1 MAKISVAC
9 PNCRQP
15 VLVDLTRL
23 FDINTDPEAKDK
35 LLSGSANHIH
45 CPNCNYQGTYPT
57 PMVYHDPEKELLLTY
72 FPPELNTPVTEQEKT
87 IGPLIKKVMDDL
99 PPEKRK
105 SYLFQPQTMLTQQR
119 LFEVIMEADGITPEM
134 MKAQQEKILLL
145 QQLVN
150 VSPESLPEQIAQN
163 DEKIDEELFML
174 LSSLA
179 QASMAAGDRQSVNAL
194 ASLQKALLEHSTV
207 GKAAA
212 HEADETR
219 AAVNELQE
227 LSKSGLT
234 RENLLDLLIKN
245 AESEIRLTTMASMV
259 RGGLDYT
266 FFEELTSRIDA
277 ATGEEKKK
285 LEDLRTKLLTI
296 VDAIDKAMQAQLE
309 EAQQLLDQLLAAE
322 NIAEATQKV
331 LPQINQAFSEVLN
344 NAVDKAQQA
353 NDEAT
358 LQKLVAIVSV
368 LRSASS
374 SGAVLQVIEE
384 MLQLESSEE
393 RQKVLEAAG
402 DAINDE
408 FTQTLGSLI
417 SQVEEQGDQPS
428 LLEKLKEINRE
439 VLRFTMKRNLNA
451 AG

>member
-1 MAKISVAC
+1 
-9 PNCRQP
+9 
-15 VLVDLTRL
+15 
-23 FDINTDPEAKDK
+23 
-35 LLSGSANHIH
+35 
-45 CPNCNYQGTYPT
+45 
-57 PMVYHDPEKELLLTY
+57 
-72 FPPELNTPVTEQEKT
+72 
-87 IGPLIKKVMDDL
+87 
-99 PPEKRK
+99 
-105 SYLFQPQTMLTQQR
+105 
-119 LFEVIMEADGITPEM
+119 
-134 MKAQQEKILLL
+134 
-145 QQLVN
+145 
-150 VSPESLPEQIAQN
+150 
-163 DEKIDEELFML
+163 
-174 LSSLA
+174 
-179 QASMAAGDRQSVNAL
+179 MAAGDRQSVNAL
-194 ASLQKALLEHSTV
+194 AYLHIALLEHSTV

-358 LQKLVAIVSV
+358 LQK
-368 LRSASS
+368 
-374 SGAVLQVIEE
+374 
-384 MLQLESSEE
+384 
-393 RQKVLEAAG
+393 
-402 DAINDE
+402 
-408 FTQTLGSLI
+408 
-417 SQVEEQGDQPS
+417 
-428 LLEKLKEINRE
+428 
-439 VLRFTMKRNLNA
+439 
-451 AG
+451 